1 MVQQRLRQKDN
12 SNKAWLCLEQ
22 LYICVQATDH
32 GVSQERILEW
42 VAISFSKGSSWPRD
56 WTNVSWISCTGR
68 QILYFCAPGKP
79 RTVVYHPQNNFL
91 VLYSELFITMWHVTI
106 SMRFCV
112 CVCVCVCVYFP
123 LHNFE
128 QYIKLGG
135 HNLLNIALINHFTSL
150 FIAL

>member
-1 MVQQRLRQKDN
+1 MLR
-12 SNKAWLCLEQ
+12 NKRNKSLYFHRVYILVCPLSLSHALLCDSINCSPPGSSIHGIL
-22 LYICVQATDH
+22 QA
-32 GVSQERILEW
+32 RILEW

-68 QILYFCAPGKP
+68 QIFYFCAPGKP

-112 CVCVCVCVYFP
+112 CVCVCVCILSTTQLWTIHQTRWP
-123 LHNFE
+123 
-128 QYIKLGG
+128 
-135 HNLLNIALINHFTSL
+135 
-150 FIAL
+150 